1 MRACSSSPP
10 SVLCARKAWYIS
22 RVRVCGRGES
32 CVRTKCVRA
41 GRVAAVEPASGGGG
55 GVYVVSR
62 ETWGA
67 GGSASFR

>member
-1 MRACSSSPP
+1 
-10 SVLCARKAWYIS
+10 
-22 RVRVCGRGES
+22 
-32 CVRTKCVRA
+32 VRTKCVRA
-41 GRVAAVEPASGGGG
+41 GRVAAVEPASGGRG